1 MDLELRYSPAAGQ
14 LALGAKNVFDKYPT
28 SEPTGA
34 RPASLGGYY
43 DVTNYFIP
51 FSVLSPFGFSGR
63 YLYGRLSY
71 RF

>member
-1 MDLELRYSPAAGQ
+1 M
-14 LALGAKNVFDKYPT
+14 GAENVFDHYPT

-43 DVTNYFIP
+43 DVNNYFVP
-51 FSVLSPFGFSGR
+51 YSVLSPFGFSGR
-63 YLYGRLSY
+63 YLYGRMSY